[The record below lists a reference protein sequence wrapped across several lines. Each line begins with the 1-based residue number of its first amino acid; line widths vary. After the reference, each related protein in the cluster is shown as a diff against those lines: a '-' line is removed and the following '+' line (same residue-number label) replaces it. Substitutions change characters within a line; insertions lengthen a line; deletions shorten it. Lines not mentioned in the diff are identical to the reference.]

1 MWVVV
6 GRCPAECHGGA
17 PTRVRGCR
25 TGICM
30 MVEGRTGGGWTRG
43 SRAHGSGVIQ
53 SGGTG
58 RAGRGGSCR
67 AGAGHAYHVRVG
79 RTEARRE
86 ANWRRGAGGSRE
98 SWPGGCGWAGAG
110 PASRVGSICGAG
122 WDARCGGS
130 GRAAAG
136 RAGRVESVGG
146 TERVRDDGRMPG
158 GRVWQVAVGRRH
170 VGRTM
175 RVLGVPG
182 GSRCERTGY
191 PTGNGIGRVAVCS
204 SCGGGQHI
212 RGRVIRDPCAGV
224 EAICPRGGGS
234 LQRI

>member
-58 RAGRGGSCR
+58 RASRDGSCR
-67 AGAGHAYHVRVG
+67 AGGVRAEAGHAYHVRVG
-79 RTEARRE
+79 RTEAMWD
-86 ANWRRGAGGSRE
+86 ANWRRGAGGSRD
-98 SWPGGCGWAGAG
+98 SWPGGCGWVGTG
-110 PASRVGSICGAG
+110 PARRVGSICGAG
-122 WDARCGGS
+122 WDAMCGGS

-146 TERVRDDGRMPG
+146 AQSTPDGFDTWSRIRWVHPPTSHTLG
-158 GRVWQVAVGRRH
+158 IASGSSFKFLGRQF
-170 VGRTM
+170 
-175 RVLGVPG
+175 
-182 GSRCERTGY
+182 
-191 PTGNGIGRVAVCS
+191 I
-204 SCGGGQHI
+204 
-212 RGRVIRDPCAGV
+212 
-224 EAICPRGGGS
+224 
-234 LQRI
+234 